1 MSTVLNLGVIV
12 HCTSSRYLN
21 SILIILQFYWM
32 NITKIGSNTVLTS
45 SQSLFLPNTQTH
57 PHTMPMWSNI
67 GGEGNSFFSGKYE
80 ILNVSLHL
88 AGRLAPSIC

>member
-12 HCTSSRYLN
+12 HRTSSRYLN
-21 SILIILQFYWM
+21 SILMQFYCM

-45 SQSLFLPNTQTH
+45 SESLFLPNTQTH

-67 GGEGNSFFSGKYE
+67 GGDGNSFFSGKYE